1 MLYNVILY
9 QYQYIYMIWLYIYIC
24 SCMPTFNWNCSP
36 QVAWPL
42 MLNQWMVH
50 GVPFALSKGHP
61 TVGWWWI
68 LITCY
73 GVDGWWI
80 PITHVWWW
88 LYPWVIRGYTHGW
101 CLLWRLG
108 NVFKCSVLL
117 KGRFEQNPRPL
128 TFHAHFAELSLLTIP
143 IYSPYLPSW
152 VYSPR
157 CYLGTSK
164 CRSFLEW

>member
-1 MLYNVILY
+1 MLYIY
-9 QYQYIYMIWLYIYIC
+9 ICYISIYMIWLYIIIYIC
-24 SCMPTFNWNCSP
+24 SCMSTYNWNCSP

-68 LITCY
+68 LTTCY

-117 KGRFEQNPRPL
+117 KGRFEQSPRPL

-143 IYSPYLPSW
+143 HISQVGFIVPGVTW
-152 VYSPR
+152 
-157 CYLGTSK
+157 
-164 CRSFLEW
+164 